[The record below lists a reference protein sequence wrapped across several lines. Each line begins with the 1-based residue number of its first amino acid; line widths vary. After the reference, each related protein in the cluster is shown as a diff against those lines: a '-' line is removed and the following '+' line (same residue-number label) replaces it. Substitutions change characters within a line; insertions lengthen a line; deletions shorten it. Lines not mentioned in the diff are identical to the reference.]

1 MAEKLTQNNG
11 SKQHSLDVA
20 RGTTRKRI
28 SNAELVRIG
37 KDNLTKIT
45 PITPEYRFEEEKSE
59 GVEILEK
66 LIIMSDNISDIT

>member
-1 MAEKLTQNNG
+1 MAEKRTQNNG
-11 SKQHSLDVA
+11 SKQRSLDVA

-66 LIIMSDNISDIT
+66 IVIMSVNISDIT

>member
-1 MAEKLTQNNG
+1 MAEKRTQNNG

-59 GVEILEK
+59 GVEMLEK
-66 LIIMSDNISDIT
+66 IIIMSDNISDIT

>member
-1 MAEKLTQNNG
+1 M
-11 SKQHSLDVA
+11 DVA

-66 LIIMSDNISDIT
+66 IVIMSDNISDIT

>member
-1 MAEKLTQNNG
+1 
-11 SKQHSLDVA
+11 LDVA

-45 PITPEYRFEEEKSE
+45 PIAPEYRFEEEKSE

-66 LIIMSDNISDIT
+66 IIIMSDNISDIT